1 MIPAWIKYFL
11 VRIRSK
17 KSARESNQRSSTNQ
31 STGFRIEYGQ
41 IYGYEYVLQINDN
54 KQNDSSVHRSINAKQ
69 NSKRTKPNFNRSNG
83 GRNTYTKADAIYVS
97 GYTGVGDGSHD
108 AADLL
113 CSGGDDGGGYGGAGD
128 CGGDGGDD

>member
-31 STGFRIEYGQ
+31 SAGFRIEYGHV
-41 IYGYEYVLQINDN
+41 YGYEYVLQINDN
-54 KQNDSSVHRSINAKQ
+54 KQNDSSAHRSINAKQ
-69 NSKRTKPNFNRSNG
+69 NSKRPKPNLNRSNG
-83 GRNTYTKADAIYVS
+83 GRSTHARVDTVSVS
-97 GYTGVGDGSHD
+97 GYTGIGDGSHD

-113 CSGGDDGGGYGGAGD
+113 CSGGDDGGYGGTGDGGGAG
-128 CGGDGGDD
+128 GDD